1 MAENPDKRPV
11 VLVISDKA
19 DEIEEMENHLPENG
33 FDVLSAPDGYEGLL
47 IAQDKKPNL
56 IITSLNAKRI
66 SGAKLAR
73 LLKFDKK
80 YRDIP
85 IIAIL
90 DNDTQEN
97 LDLIHSLRI
106 ERFIKRPLDYDHLV
120 MNIRSLFSESEIGG
134 FIEEALL

>member
-11 VLVISDKA
+11 VLVVSDKVN
-19 DEIEEMENHLPENG
+19 EIEEMESRLPENG
-33 FDVLSAPDGYEGLL
+33 FDVLSAPDGYEALL
-47 IAQDKKPNL
+47 LAQEKKPNL
-56 IITSLNAKRI
+56 IITSLNTKRI

>member
-11 VLVISDKA
+11 VLVVSDKVN
-19 DEIEEMENHLPENG
+19 EIEEMESRLPENG
-33 FDVLSAPDGYEGLL
+33 FDVLSAPDGYEALL
-47 IAQDKKPNL
+47 LAQEKKPNL
-56 IITSLNAKRI
+56 IITSLNTKRI

-90 DNDTQEN
+90 DNDTQED
-97 LDLIHSLRI
+97 LDLINSLRI

-120 MNIRSLFSESEIGG
+120 MNIRNLFSESEIGG